1 MNGTA
6 RPSETATAF
15 WGGIGLIVGLLLNE
29 LLLGLAAGIVVGLI
43 VDRISR
49 TGRA

>member
-1 MNGTA
+1 MNGTGQP
-6 RPSETATAF
+6 RETATAF